1 MKKEL
6 TSSSNNSGLELQRW
20 KDGDLKRQFEAL
32 YKYVDELH
40 VQHQEDV
47 NTTIKLPLIEIIES
61 KCSKTNENLNKFIS
75 NNKAENRR
83 MVERQDAKIKQVKR
97 DLTSNTESAV
107 QRLTNDIKH
116 DMNYIKDDMSDAF
129 AKQMNENA
137 SMYNHKIE
145 SIEHKIVDL
154 EMKQIS
160 RGKPM
165 YSSMKT
171 SDDMRNDRAGDDS
184 NRAIPAGTFDGGK
197 YVTNSGLQMLLNK
210 NNNTVVQ
217 MFDTKLNSKIQ
228 RSVIQ
233 MEQKMNHAIQNQIN
247 SNISSQIANNNHTY
261 IEEEL
266 RNKLSIL
273 QTEIYQ
279 HVAQQLNDYKSL
291 LEGDRNVVNTN
302 NGKRFTSMDGKMKE
316 FNSKIVNVKS
326 YVDEKVNAL
335 LSSIEDA
342 RRESSSS
349 LDEMRIHMNEQN
361 SQWAQQYS
369 RNQEQQQQQ
378 RQKERKASNEV
389 YQGPSHA

>member
-1 MKKEL
+1 
-6 TSSSNNSGLELQRW
+6 
-20 KDGDLKRQFEAL
+20 
-32 YKYVDELH
+32 
-40 VQHQEDV
+40 
-47 NTTIKLPLIEIIES
+47 
-61 KCSKTNENLNKFIS
+61 
-75 NNKAENRR
+75 

-97 DLTSNTESAV
+97 DLTSNTESVV

-247 SNISSQIANNNHTY
+247 SNISKPNC
-261 IEEEL
+261 
-266 RNKLSIL
+266 
-273 QTEIYQ
+273 
-279 HVAQQLNDYKSL
+279 
-291 LEGDRNVVNTN
+291 
-302 NGKRFTSMDGKMKE
+302 
-316 FNSKIVNVKS
+316 
-326 YVDEKVNAL
+326 
-335 LSSIEDA
+335 
-342 RRESSSS
+342 
-349 LDEMRIHMNEQN
+349 EQ
-361 SQWAQQYS
+361 
-369 RNQEQQQQQ
+369 
-378 RQKERKASNEV
+378 
-389 YQGPSHA
+389 

>member
-6 TSSSNNSGLELQRW
+6 TSSSNSSGLELQRW

-40 VQHQEDV
+40 VQQQEDV
-47 NTTIKLPLIEIIES
+47 NTEIKLPLIEIIES
-61 KCSKTNENLNKFIS
+61 KCSKTNENLNNFIS

-97 DLTSNTESAV
+97 DPTSNTESVV

-160 RGKPM
+160 GGKPM
-165 YSSMKT
+165 YRSTKT
-171 SDDMRNDRAGDDS
+171 SDDMRNDRAGDES
-184 NRAIPAGTFDGGK
+184 NRAMTAGTFDGGK
-197 YVTNSGLQMLLNK
+197 YVTNSRLQMLLNK

-217 MFDTKLNSKIQ
+217 MFDTKLSSKIQ
-228 RSVIQ
+228 QSVIQ

-266 RNKLSIL
+266 RNEIVHTPNRNLPTCSTATQRL
-273 QTEIYQ
+273 QIIT
-279 HVAQQLNDYKSL
+279 
-291 LEGDRNVVNTN
+291 
-302 NGKRFTSMDGKMKE
+302 
-316 FNSKIVNVKS
+316 
-326 YVDEKVNAL
+326 
-335 LSSIEDA
+335 
-342 RRESSSS
+342 
-349 LDEMRIHMNEQN
+349 
-361 SQWAQQYS
+361 
-369 RNQEQQQQQ
+369 
-378 RQKERKASNEV
+378 
-389 YQGPSHA
+389 

>member
-1 MKKEL
+1 
-6 TSSSNNSGLELQRW
+6 
-20 KDGDLKRQFEAL
+20 
-32 YKYVDELH
+32 
-40 VQHQEDV
+40 
-47 NTTIKLPLIEIIES
+47 
-61 KCSKTNENLNKFIS
+61 
-75 NNKAENRR
+75 

-97 DLTSNTESAV
+97 DLTYNTESVV

-160 RGKPM
+160 EGKPM

-171 SDDMRNDRAGDDS
+171 SDDMRNDRAGDES
-184 NRAIPAGTFDGGK
+184 NRAMAAGNFDGGK
-197 YVTNSGLQMLLNK
+197 YITNSRLQMLLNK

-279 HVAQQLNDYKSL
+279 HVAQQLNDYISL

-302 NGKRFTSMDGKMKE
+302 NGKRFLRWM
-316 FNSKIVNVKS
+316 VK
-326 YVDEKVNAL
+326 
-335 LSSIEDA
+335 
-342 RRESSSS
+342 
-349 LDEMRIHMNEQN
+349 
-361 SQWAQQYS
+361 
-369 RNQEQQQQQ
+369 
-378 RQKERKASNEV
+378 
-389 YQGPSHA
+389 